1 MKLIQIPFSHNCLKV
16 RIALG
21 LKGLPFDIEDI
32 PPADRAAVV
41 HASGQGRVP
50 VLVDGYR
57 AIADSTSILLY
68 LEERHPDRPL
78 LPTNDADRN
87 ECLILEDWIDR
98 AFMAPAR
105 RIAYVNVFA
114 RPGAL
119 RSLFLPGQSGPTLWL
134 KERIVR
140 RRVTR
145 RFGIDPSRHRHDL
158 EEVKRAAELAV
169 ARLDR
174 QLWLFEGGPTI
185 ADVALAAM
193 TAPLRLDPVRHDA
206 HVAQLLEWGKTLLA
220 ADPAPP
226 APPDGPVERPR

>member
-21 LKGLPFDIEDI
+21 LKGLPFEIEDI
-32 PPADRAAVV
+32 PPADRSSVV
-41 HASGQGRVP
+41 RASKQGRVP
-50 VLVDGYR
+50 VLVDGYH
-57 AIADSTSILLY
+57 AIADSTAILLY
-68 LEERHPDRPL
+68 LEARHPERPL
-78 LPTNDADRN
+78 LPGNAADRTD
-87 ECLILEDWIDR
+87 CLVLEDWIDR

-114 RPGAL
+114 RPGTL
-119 RSLFLPGQSGPTLWL
+119 RSLFFPGQSGPASWI
-134 KERIVR
+134 KERIAR

-145 RFGIDPSRHRHDL
+145 RFGIDPARHRRDL

-169 ARLDR
+169 ARLDG
-174 QLWLFEGGPTI
+174 QPWLFDGGPTI

-193 TAPLRLDPVRHDA
+193 TSPLRLDPVAGDA
-206 HVAQLLEWGKTLLA
+206 HVARLLEWGKTLLA

-226 APPDGPVERPR
+226 APPGGPADRPR